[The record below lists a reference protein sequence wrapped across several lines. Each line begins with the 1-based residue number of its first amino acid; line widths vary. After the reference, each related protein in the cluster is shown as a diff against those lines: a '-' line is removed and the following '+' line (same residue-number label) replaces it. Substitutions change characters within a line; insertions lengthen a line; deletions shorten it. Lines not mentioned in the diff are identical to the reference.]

1 MANQQETFWKN
12 EITQSYVTDNSRFD
26 EILGQTAWKRMLTKV
41 DTEGIISYLDCGS
54 NIGRNIAVL
63 KKILP
68 LSNSNIIEIAELP
81 FRICTTTFEI
91 KDSFLGSIKDA
102 RFKKQF
108 ELVFSMG
115 VLIHVHPDELLETMR
130 NMFNLS
136 SRYIILGE
144 YFSRTPI
151 MINYRGEEDKLF
163 KRDFGRYFVENFD
176 CSVIDYGFLWGNEF
190 DDAGFDDIT
199 YWVFEK

>member
-41 DTEGIISYLDCGS
+41 DTKGVTSYLDCGS
-54 NIGRNIAVL
+54 NIGRNTAVL

-68 LSNSNIIEIAELP
+68 LSNANIIEIAELP

-91 KDSFLGSIKDA
+91 EDSFLGSIKDA
-102 RFKKQF
+102 RFKKLF
-108 ELVFSMG
+108 ELVFSMA

-163 KRDFGRYFVENFD
+163 KMDFGRYFVENFD

>member
-41 DTEGIISYLDCGS
+41 DTEGITSYLDCGS

-81 FRICTTTFEI
+81 FGICTTTFEI

-102 RFKKQF
+102 RFQKQF

-151 MINYRGEEDKLF
+151 MMNYRGEEDKLF
-163 KRDFGRYFVENFD
+163 KMDFGRYFVENFD

>member
-190 DDAGFDDIT
+190 DDAGFDDIN

>member
-151 MINYRGEEDKLF
+151 MMNYRGEEDKLF
-163 KRDFGRYFVENFD
+163 KMDFGRYFVENFD

>member
-1 MANQQETFWKN
+1 MANQQENFWKN

-41 DTEGIISYLDCGS
+41 DTEGITSYLDCGS

-151 MINYRGEEDKLF
+151 MMNYRGEEDKLF
-163 KRDFGRYFVENFD
+163 KMDFGRYFVENFD

>member
-41 DTEGIISYLDCGS
+41 DTEGITSYLDCGS
-54 NIGRNIAVL
+54 NIGKNIAVL

-151 MINYRGEEDKLF
+151 MTNYRDEEEKLF

-190 DDAGFDDIT
+190 NDAGFDDIT

>member
-41 DTEGIISYLDCGS
+41 DTEGITSYLDCGS

-81 FRICTTTFEI
+81 FRICTAKFEI